1 MTILLIKQAISKIKS
16 DSELFLYLLL
26 SDVSMQHLSGKSRLV
41 AFPFR
46 VCCKNRSNKGWH
58 HFLVNYQIF

>member
-1 MTILLIKQAISKIKS
+1 MTVPLIKQIISKIKS

-26 SDVSMQHLSGKSRLV
+26 SAVSVQHLSGKSRLV

-46 VCCKNRSNKGWH
+46 VCYKNISNKGWH
-58 HFLVNYQIF
+58 HFLVNYKIF